1 MEAEA
6 ATTPRHGSGEHKVR
20 DGVEDGG
27 GAPASKRPSNHV
39 RGVFQVLG
47 GERVQRWWI
56 KEQWNGGNLQT
67 DLALVSGEI
76 FPRLAHRERARML
89 EWVEVSAGGVCVRVA
104 RREALGW
111 LKITRR

>member
-89 EWVEVSAGGVCVRVA
+89 EWVEEIGRAHV
-104 RREALGW
+104 
-111 LKITRR
+111 